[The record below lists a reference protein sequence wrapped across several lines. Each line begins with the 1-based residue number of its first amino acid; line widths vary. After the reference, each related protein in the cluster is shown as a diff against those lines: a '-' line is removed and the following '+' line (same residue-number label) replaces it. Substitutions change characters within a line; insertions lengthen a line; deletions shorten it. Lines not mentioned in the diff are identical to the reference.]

1 MDALT
6 MGSVLAA
13 LAAGFVSFF
22 SPCTL
27 PVLPVYVAFLAA
39 DAEGERKS
47 VASRLL
53 SSLAFTLGLVTV
65 FVALGFGA
73 GALGKV
79 VNSSAFGIICGMLVI
94 VMGIYLTGAIRIP
107 ALEREWRPGLSL
119 REGGGAV
126 AAYLLGL
133 GFSLGW
139 TPCVGPVLASVLA
152 LAAQEGSA
160 LVGGV
165 LLAVYALGLGV
176 PFIALSVGSGA
187 LLERVSGLKRYTPQI
202 KAVGGA
208 LIAALGLWMVISSAR
223 AEVANSVVENVPAVS
238 ESTSTESSDE
248 SSSTDEYAA
257 LQEAAR
263 FTLRSMDG
271 GSVGLESYAGR
282 PLIIKVWGTWCPPC
296 MAGLAEYQEFAQ
308 EMNESGEAYVAS
320 VVIPGRYGEKSEE
333 AFEEWYAEQ
342 GMTLEVLYDTGAFV
356 DGLGIQS
363 FPTFLLYDRD
373 GAFVGGQIGDPGVE
387 TLRDIVGELNAEAA

>member
-208 LIAALGLWMVISSAR
+208 LIAALGLWMVT
-223 AEVANSVVENVPAVS
+223 S
-238 ESTSTESSDE
+238 ETEK
-248 SSSTDEYAA
+248 TDDNAA

-308 EMNESGEAYVAS
+308 EMNESGEVYVAS

-363 FPTFLLYDRD
+363 FPTFLFYDRD